1 MILLGGPIVRLSVI
15 CIEAL
20 LGCVLLAAVVVL
32 AVAEVM
38 ELLEGVVT
46 PAKLLKAVSIDY

>member
-1 MILLGGPIVRLSVI
+1 MGGAIVRLSVI

-20 LGCVLLAAVVVL
+20 VGCVLLATVVVL

-38 ELLEGVVT
+38 ELLKGVVT

>member
-1 MILLGGPIVRLSVI
+1 MILLGGAIVRLSVI

-20 LGCVLLAAVVVL
+20 VGCVLLAAVVVL

-38 ELLEGVVT
+38 ELLKGVVT
-46 PAKLLKAVSIDY
+46 PAKLLKVVSIDY